1 MTTLVLTYRN
11 RDLNIVKK
19 CLNSLQLQ
27 TEKSFEV
34 ILVDYGS
41 EALIANQLAEFVMNY
56 TFIKLITC
64 PVQGQLWNK
73 SRAINIALKQCETP
87 YFLVGDIDL
96 IFMEDFMAKLHQFKP
111 LEEVIYFQVGFLSE
125 KESRDTKLFNE
136 YSIKHTSSKEATGIT
151 LFPTDFLKNI
161 NGYDEFY
168 HGWGAE
174 DTDVHLR
181 LQNGEYEVKFYDQ
194 EILMLHQWH
203 PKSYRSNESKEPFH
217 SRLEQINHQYIQKI
231 AKAKKVIANT
241 NYEWGILPKR
251 VLFTTT
257 NTIAV
262 TNQNSEIDAF
272 LYGLLENDKGKNVII
287 NITLHQEYNT
297 IKTEI
302 KKLLGKKHRTF
313 YELQTINDLI
323 LGNIIAHYRY
333 KYYEYEWNK
342 EQNTIQLKIAL

>member
-1 MTTLVLTYRN
+1 MITLVLTYRN

-19 CLNSLQLQ
+19 CLNSLHNQ
-27 TEKSFEV
+27 TEKRFEV

-41 EALIANQLAEFVMNY
+41 EALFANQLVEMVTNY
-56 TFIKLITC
+56 AFIKLITC

-73 SRAINIALKQCETP
+73 SRAVNIALKQCDTP
-87 YFLVGDIDL
+87 YFLVGDIDM
-96 IFMEDFMAKLHQFKP
+96 IFREDFMEKVSKAV
-111 LEEVIYFQVGFLSE
+111 LENKTTYFQVGFLSE
-125 KESRDTKLFNE
+125 EESKDTKLFNE
-136 YSIKHTSSKEATGIT
+136 YRIKHTSGKEATGIT
-151 LFPTDFLKNI
+151 LFPTDILKNI

-181 LQNGEYEVKFYDQ
+181 LQNGEYDLKFYDQ

-231 AKAKKVIANT
+231 AKAKKIFANA

-251 VLFTTT
+251 VLFTAT
-257 NTIAV
+257 NTIAL
-262 TNQNSEIDAF
+262 TNQKSEIDAL

-297 IKTEI
+297 IKSEI

-323 LGNIIAHYRY
+323 LGNIIAHYRS

>member
-1 MTTLVLTYRN
+1 MITLALTYRN
-11 RDLNIVKK
+11 RDLRIVKN
-19 CLNSLQLQ
+19 CLDSLQHQ
-27 TEKSFEV
+27 TEKGFGV

-41 EALIANQLAEFVMNY
+41 EALFANQLVEMVTNY
-56 TFIKLITC
+56 PFIKLITC

-73 SRAINIALKQCETP
+73 SRAINIALKQTTTP
-87 YFLVGDIDL
+87 YFMVGDIDL
-96 IFMEDFMAKLHQFKP
+96 IFREDFMEKLYQFKP
-111 LEEVIYFQVGFLSE
+111 LEEAIYFQVGFLSE
-125 KESRDTKLFNE
+125 KESRDTKLFND

-151 LFPTDFLKNI
+151 LFATAILKNI

-181 LQNGEYEVKFYDQ
+181 MQNGGYEVKFYDQ

-231 AKAKKVIANT
+231 ARSKKIFANA

-251 VLFTTT
+251 ILFTAT
-257 NTIAV
+257 NTIAL
-262 TNQNSEIDAF
+262 TNQNSEIDAL

-297 IKTEI
+297 IKSEI
-302 KKLLGKKHRTF
+302 KKLLGKKHFTF

-323 LGNIIAHYRY
+323 LGNIIAHYRSN
-333 KYYEYEWNK
+333 YYEYEWNK
-342 EQNTIQLKIAL
+342 EQNTIKLKIAL